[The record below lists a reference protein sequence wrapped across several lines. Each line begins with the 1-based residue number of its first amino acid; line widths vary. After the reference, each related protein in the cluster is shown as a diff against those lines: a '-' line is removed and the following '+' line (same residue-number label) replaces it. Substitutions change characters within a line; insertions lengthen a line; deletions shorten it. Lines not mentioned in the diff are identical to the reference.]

1 VSDRS
6 LVELQTP
13 LGRLVGRRSPRQGEG
28 PEVRRFAGIPY
39 ALAPVGER
47 RFRAPEAA
55 GGWTGTRDA
64 IFDAAAPPQIS
75 GGPELVPGME
85 PAYTDDNSLTLTVW
99 APVGAGPRPVMVWI
113 HGGSFAIGSSSLPT
127 YDAARLASDGDVVVV
142 AINYRLGALGWMDL
156 AAHGGREWGAVA
168 NCGLLDQ
175 AFALRWVR
183 DHIDAFGG
191 DPDNVTVFG
200 ESAGGGSILHLLA
213 SPFGRGCFDRAI
225 VQSGATG
232 HTLSTDQS
240 AAVAQAVLEELGL
253 DRAEPTLGDRSSAEI
268 VAAQARATTRLFGV
282 AGLLPFHPALDA
294 DTLPRTPLEAIV
306 DGAASRIDLLLGVTA
321 DEMRLFLEG
330 PTLEAERLFKR
341 VRRYLDLDDTWTK
354 RVLDTYGSS
363 LRDAGRPAEPIDVWA
378 AIYSDREMVVP
389 AVSVLEA
396 HAIAA
401 ADGCTFG
408 YRFAWPARARADGL
422 ELGACHGIDMPFTF
436 ATFAVDGWDRFT
448 GADTDPQGAHALS
461 AALRASWC
469 AFARSGDPA
478 HEGVGR
484 WPSYHREQ
492 ATMRLARECGCE
504 THAFESRLM
513 ALEHAEA
520 YTSKSP

>member
-28 PEVRRFAGIPY
+28 PEVRRFAGIPS

-175 AFALRWVR
+175 ALALRWVR

-253 DRAEPTLGDRSSAEI
+253 DRAQPTFGDRSSAEI

-294 DTLPRTPLEAIV
+294 DTLPRTPLEAIA
-306 DGAASRIDLLLGVTA
+306 DGAASRVDLLLGVTA

-354 RVLDTYGSS
+354 RVLDTYGAS

-378 AIYSDREMVVP
+378 AIYSDREMVVS
-389 AVSVLEA
+389 AVAVLDA
-396 HAIAA
+396 HAAA
-401 ADGCTFG
+401 GGQTCSYWFD
-408 YRFAWPARARADGL
+408 WPARPRADGL
-422 ELGACHGIDMPFTF
+422 ELGACHGIDLPFTF
-436 ATFAVDGWDRFT
+436 ATFAVDGWSRFT
-448 GADTDPQGAHALS
+448 GADTDMAGAHRLS
-461 AALRASWC
+461 ARLRASWC

-478 HEGVGR
+478 HEDVGP
-484 WPSYHREQ
+484 WPRYVPGDQ
-492 ATMRLARECGCE
+492 ATMRFANECGV
-504 THAFESRLM
+504 ESHPVGLRLA
-513 ALEHAEA
+513 ALEFARMYA
-520 YTSKSP
+520 SKTP